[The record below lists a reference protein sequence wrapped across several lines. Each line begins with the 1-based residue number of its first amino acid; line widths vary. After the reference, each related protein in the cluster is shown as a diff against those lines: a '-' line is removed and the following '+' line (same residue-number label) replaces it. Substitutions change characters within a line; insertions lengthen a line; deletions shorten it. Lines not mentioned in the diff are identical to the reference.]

1 MSSSYNLGKHYE
13 GLVRDLV
20 RSGRY
25 SSPSE
30 VMRDGLRLLEERESQ
45 RTAKLEVLRAA
56 IRDGLDSGPREP
68 LDMDEIK
75 AEARRRKA
83 EADPS
88 GRDAQHPSFAAR
100 TPRSP

>member
-1 MSSSYNLGKHYE
+1 MPSSYSLGKHYE
-13 GLVRDLV
+13 ELVRDLV

-30 VMRDGLRLLEERESQ
+30 VMRDGLRLLEERESR

-56 IRDGLDSGPREP
+56 IRDGLDSGPPEP

-75 AEARRRKA
+75 AEARRRMA

-88 GRDAQHPSFAAR
+88 GRDA
-100 TPRSP
+100 